1 MPLKYGST
9 CVLEKLTTLEEACA
23 VLKEEVD
30 HYNNH
35 QVQIHMVPNSKKQT
49 MHIRIW
55 CEDRMVQSV
64 TLPLERFRVH
74 F

>member
-1 MPLKYGST
+1 VNYPA
-9 CVLEKLTTLEEACA
+9 ACCG
-23 VLKEEVD
+23 VI

-35 QVQIHMVPNSKKQT
+35 QTQIHMVPNSKKQT

-55 CEDRMVQSV
+55 WEDRTVQLV